1 MAGSNVFVV
10 RVEADTEGLLG
21 GVSQGVLVCHLD
33 IGVLHYLQ
41 TIERLAKGCGY
52 SKEAERGV

>member
-41 TIERLAKGCGY
+41 TIERLAESCEY